1 MGGETSDKW
10 LYTPNGRPA
19 YYQQG
24 KYLYTAQGGTCE
36 YYEQDG
42 WFHEVAGGRAAYYV
56 QKLGVRRKRSSDL
69 LLRLT
74 PLCV

>member
-1 MGGETSDKW
+1 MGGEMSDRW
-10 LYTPNGRPA
+10 LYTPNGKPA

-42 WFHEVAGGRAAYYV
+42 WFYEMAAGKAAYFV
-56 QKLGVRRKRSSDL
+56 QENWVYTAKGQA
-69 LLRLT
+69 T
-74 PLCV
+74 FYYG